1 MKYGNKATRFFI
13 LILILFLSQLAT
25 SVYALNRNE
34 VFAEIG
40 KLNTNWNDISINL
53 WINDFENDADPG
65 VLIGDRLVYHVRTDK
80 PAYFTFV
87 FVDAKGSISILKPD
101 ALDDSTASNSLMYPS
116 DDKSKAYQGLILQA
130 DPLGRETIYLLAS
143 DQKLPT
149 EFFNIDSQS
158 DYANYGENITEIK
171 ALITR
176 LNAQKQT
183 TKLAVK
189 RYTYLV
195 DSDTQI
201 STRGIRREVSD
212 RMEEVENSV
221 NSVAVA
227 APETPAIDPVT
238 STPLDI
244 NDINFEYDSDLL
256 TSTGVNQL
264 EILGSEL
271 LDRQEQDDMPRI
283 QLTGHTDSI
292 GSADYNMELSEQRSM
307 ASKRFLINEF
317 GLPAD
322 YIETYGKGESAPVES
337 NDTDAGRAKNRRV
350 EFVIV
355 Q

>member
-1 MKYGNKATRFFI
+1 MKYGNKATHFFI
-13 LILILFLSQLAT
+13 LTLILFLSQLST
-25 SVYALNRNE
+25 SAYALNRNE
-34 VFAEIG
+34 VFAEIE

-65 VLIGDRLVYHVRTDK
+65 VLIGDRLVYHVKTDK
-80 PAYFTFV
+80 PAYFAFV
-87 FVDAKGSISILKPD
+87 FVDAKGSISVLKPD

-116 DDKSKAYQGLILQA
+116 DDKSKSYQGLILQA

-143 DQKLPT
+143 DKKLPT
-149 EFFNIDSQS
+149 EFFNIDSQL
-158 DYANYGENITEIK
+158 DYAAYGEDITEVK
-171 ALITR
+171 DLIAR
-176 LNAQKQT
+176 LNAQTKT

-227 APETPAIDPVT
+227 APDTPAIDPVT